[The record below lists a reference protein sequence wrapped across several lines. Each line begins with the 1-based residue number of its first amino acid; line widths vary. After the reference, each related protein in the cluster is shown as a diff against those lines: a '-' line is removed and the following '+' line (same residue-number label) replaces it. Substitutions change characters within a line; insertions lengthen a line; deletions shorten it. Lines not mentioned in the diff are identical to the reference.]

1 MKGLQFDIEGIH
13 FCCFRQPASTSVILS
28 YSIPPFT
35 TIRGLIECALGMQ
48 RDSYFLQEQI
58 KIGLKPLNK
67 PEKVT
72 ELARILKFISRQKEQ
87 VFYKNFPSA
96 PMFRSFLVA
105 PQYRIFIVGDPEL
118 IDMIAQKL
126 KTPERP
132 CYLGQSDDMIDISN
146 IKMQPVQE
154 KKSCSISSIIEGI
167 HEDCEIIRVPYQFI
181 NNGSDIEM
189 KVLSIPQK
197 FPYNL
202 KEEISCVSF
211 NDENISIY

>member
-1 MKGLQFDIEGIH
+1 MNGLQFDLEGIH

-28 YSIPPFT
+28 YPIPPFT

-48 RDSYFLQEQI
+48 KDSYFLQKQI
-58 KIGLKPLNK
+58 KIGLKPLNT

-87 VFYKNFPSA
+87 VFFRNFPSA
-96 PMFRSFLVA
+96 PMFRSFLVS
-105 PQYRIFIVGDPEL
+105 PQYRIFVVGDPDL
-118 IDMIAQKL
+118 IEMIAQKL

-132 CYLGQSDDMIDISN
+132 CYLGQSDDMVDVSN
-146 IKMQPVQE
+146 IQIQPVQE
-154 KKSCSISSIIEGI
+154 KTSRSISSIIEGI

-181 NNGSDIEM
+181 NNGSDVEM

-202 KEEISCVSF
+202 KEEMSSILF
-211 NDENISIY
+211 NGENILLY